1 MKIVVIQLPS
11 ILSDAEIKEALQI
24 MALHL
29 PVPETAANQ
38 VTAEWTQL
46 IKSMESLSPS
56 NDIAN
61 KCDSILKLCC
71 DPNSNISTITNF
83 WSNINSSKI
92 TKGQLLEIMRHP
104 TVARIHLK
112 KRNAECFFNLF
123 ETALKHL

>member
-38 VTAEWTQL
+38 VAVN
-46 IKSMESLSPS
+46 IINSMESLSPS